1 MSEEQQETPQYHV
14 VILQHNGDF
23 ITESF
28 VTLPELTQRLREL
41 IDRDVSVSCFK
52 GDRLKISKPPFRYLM
67 TADSNVPLWEAPDNI
82 EEDETGYMG
91 VDPAY
96 LEGPPQIH
104 TPAQPSAA
112 QPDEFFTDD
121 TSQVRNVFDDLLPDP
136 DD

>member
-1 MSEEQQETPQYHV
+1 MADAQPEVYHYHV

-23 ITESF
+23 VTESF
-28 VTLPELTQRLREL
+28 VTVQELAQRLREL
-41 IDRDVSVSCFK
+41 IDRDVSVACFK

-67 TADSNVPLWEAPDNI
+67 TADETVPLWDTPENI
-82 EEDETGYMG
+82 EADETGYMG
-91 VDPAY
+91 VDPVY

-104 TPAQPSAA
+104 TPTQQSAA